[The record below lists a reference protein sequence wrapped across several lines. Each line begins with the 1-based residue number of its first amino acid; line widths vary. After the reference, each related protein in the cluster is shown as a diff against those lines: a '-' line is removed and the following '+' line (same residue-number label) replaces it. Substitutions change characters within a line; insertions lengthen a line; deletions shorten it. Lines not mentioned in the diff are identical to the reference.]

1 VLVLS
6 NEEIARLLTIEECMT
21 ALEPMYRDVA
31 EERVLFSPRVDNI
44 APNPHPEA
52 YYAFK
57 HMGGT
62 WPAQGVQALRINSDV
77 VTHPLVAGKPR
88 RVKQPLAPG
97 SKGGRWVGLVLLFST
112 ETGALLAMFPD
123 GVMQRLRVGA
133 TSGLGLKHLAREDAQ
148 RLALIGSGWQAGT
161 QLAAALTVRRF
172 REVRVY
178 SPRRETR
185 EAFVTESKKIHRVD
199 IVAVDS
205 AEACVDGADV
215 IAAATS
221 SMVRVIEPRWLKP
234 GVHIS
239 TIKTQE
245 VDGEVLKRCDR
256 VVLSNRRQTKHYDNV
271 MQGTPN
277 VKAESTGGWWYTDAN
292 APAFRAARK
301 ALRDGYEKEPVSI
314 GCGGSIPFVDPFSR
328 ELGGAPALLI
338 GVEDP
343 YSNAHSENESLHLGD
358 FFKAARSA
366 IRFYAELV
374 RA

>member
-1 VLVLS
+1 MLVLS
-6 NEEIARLLTIEECMT
+6 NEEIARLLSIEECMA

-31 EERVLFSPRVDNI
+31 AERVLFSPRVDNI
-44 APNPHPEA
+44 VPNPHPEA

-62 WPAQGVQALRINSDV
+62 WPAQGIQALRINSDV

-88 RVKQPLAPG
+88 RVKQPLAD
-97 SKGGRWVGLVLLFST
+97 GRWVGLVLLFST

-133 TSGLGLKHLAREDAQ
+133 TSGLGLKHLAREDVQ
-148 RLALIGSGWQAGT
+148 RLALIGSGWQAGA
-161 QLAAALTVRRF
+161 QLAAALAVRRF
-172 REVRVY
+172 IEVRVY
-178 SPRRETR
+178 SPRRDTR
-185 EAFVTESKKIHRVD
+185 EAFVADALKTYKTK

-215 IAAATS
+215 IAASTS

-277 VKAESTGGWWYTDAN
+277 VKAESTGGWWNDGSVRVDRFPDLADVLSGR
-292 APAFRAARK
+292 APGRQSAQEITGFMNNVGTGLQFAAAGAQVLKK
-301 ALRDGYEKEPVSI
+301 AREQRVGTELPDHW
-314 GCGGSIPFVDPFSR
+314 FS
-328 ELGGAPALLI
+328 
-338 GVEDP
+338 EDVHP
-343 YSNAHSENESLHLGD
+343 
-358 FFKAARSA
+358 
-366 IRFYAELV
+366 
-374 RA
+374 